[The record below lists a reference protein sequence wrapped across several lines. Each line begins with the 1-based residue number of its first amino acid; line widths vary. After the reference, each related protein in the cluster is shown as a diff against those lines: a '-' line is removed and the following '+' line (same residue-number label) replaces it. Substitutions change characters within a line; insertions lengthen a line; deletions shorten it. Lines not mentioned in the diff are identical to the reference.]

1 MQFVI
6 DQLGLLGLNAREIR
20 TFTTLAT
27 FGQMKVTIIA
37 RRANL
42 PRTTVDAIVRRLEG
56 QGVIESVLVK
66 RHVEWRVDL
75 EKVGILLNILR
86 GKIATSEH
94 ETNNL
99 LDSDEF
105 FVRKVFGGEH
115 DALTENAAAR
125 YVCAVHLTPQG
136 ILLSDVSGKQGIHI
150 AHMPLRLKVSESLPS
165 ILWHKEKKIEENE
178 AG

>member
-27 FGQMKVTIIA
+27 FGQMKVTVIA

-42 PRTTVDAIVRRLEG
+42 PRTTVDAIVRRLEE
-56 QGVIESVLVK
+56 QGVIESTFVK
-66 RHVEWRVDL
+66 KHTEWRVDL

-86 GKIATSEH
+86 SKMATSEH
-94 ETNNL
+94 ETNNFI
-99 LDSDEF
+99 DSDEF
-105 FVRKVFGGEH
+105 FVRKVFGEEH
-115 DALTENAAAR
+115 NALKENAAAR
-125 YVCAVHLTPQG
+125 YVCYVHLTPQG

-150 AHMPLRLKVSESLPS
+150 AHMPMRLKVSESLPS
-165 ILWHKEKKIEENE
+165 ILWHKKKDVEENE
-178 AG
+178 A